1 MIDPKTAAKIL
12 FAAAELA
19 KGAAELIRAYNE
31 KNNKAKKSNK
41 RKKR

>member
-1 MIDPKTAAKIL
+1 MIDPKMAAKIL

-31 KNNKAKKSNK
+31 NQTDKK